1 MNFLGHLFFSNN
13 ELQLMHA
20 NLYGDFVKGKDLSQ
34 FDSTI
39 QTGIRLHRKIDSY
52 IDHHPDVLE
61 LMHVLQNDLS
71 KVSGIA
77 VDIYFDHIL
86 AKNWEKYHPSTLR
99 DFIGRFYTSDIQFPE
114 QYSKKYHVLFTRMK
128 EFDWINQYQFH
139 YGMTKAL
146 ISVGKRISFE
156 NDLINAPDVFLKHE
170 SIIESTFEKFIKDAI
185 PYFSNELTILRHAE

>member
-1 MNFLGHLFFSNN
+1 MDPWVTYKSLSDTQSLLIFLWLK
-13 ELQLMHA
+13 LI
-20 NLYGDFVKGKDLSQ
+20 K
-34 FDSTI
+34 T
-39 QTGIRLHRKIDSY
+39 
-52 IDHHPDVLE
+52 LE
-61 LMHVLQNDLS
+61 D
-71 KVSGIA
+71 
-77 VDIYFDHIL
+77 
-86 AKNWEKYHPSTLR
+86 
-99 DFIGRFYTSDIQFPE
+99 RFE
-114 QYSKKYHVLFTRMK
+114 YSKKYHVLFTRMK